1 MTDREIPHTGT
12 GMQNRPI
19 LLTERQKTNIGWQK
33 WAFSPT
39 GQPKTKF
46 CWQNYA
52 FSPTGRKRFENE
64 YIMNKEILKKI
75 GVFAGIFLLFVV
87 LAYSFTPQVLDG
99 KIVNQSDI
107 ASWKGMANEA
117 MTHNEAHPDDPT
129 AWTNSMFGGMPTTAT
144 IDSFEG
150 DWTDAIYDL
159 LLTGRRPASYLLIAL
174 IGGFLLMLS
183 LGTGKAVAVAGA
195 IAIAF
200 CSYNMQIIQV
210 GHNTKMQA
218 IAYFPWV
225 LAGVIFT
232 YKAALAGIGGDSD
245 KDGKGWKSWL
255 PKTVLGATLFAF
267 ALSMQIKANH
277 LQITYYLAIVILA
290 YAGGVLADIC
300 SKYQKKPTNAFV
312 IAGIY
317 ILGLLGLFLV
327 LVVVDLF
334 FIVYLCVKRKEEA
347 KRFITASALLL
358 FIGIIGIATNANKL
372 IPTYEYTPYTMRGG
386 SELKADSNSHN
397 DRGLDLDYATAWSY
411 GINEMPNLMIPNF
424 NGGSSSGEL
433 PMDSETALLLK
444 RAGQPNLRQTMKHMP
459 LYWGPQPF
467 TAGPMYMGAITIF
480 LFVLG
485 LILCKGREKWWL
497 VAATVIAIL
506 LAWGNH
512 FMWFTRLWFDYAPMY
527 NKFRTVSMALT
538 VLQVTMPMLG
548 FYALDKIL
556 KESYDK
562 KTFMKAGYISYAL
575 TAGFCLLCVLIP
587 GIAGSFTGA
596 ADAGQHEMIVEALAA
611 DRQELMVK
619 DALRS
624 LMLISIV
631 FLLLIWAFRT
641 PKVDA
646 VGPKGSFVRAG
657 RTGIVAIAVV
667 FLVWIDLASV
677 GKRYLNKSHFIT
689 PKDFT
694 AHYEPRPVDEIIH
707 QDTNLD
713 YRVLD
718 LSVNTFNDAI
728 QSYHHKCIGG
738 YSPVKLQRYQDLIER
753 YISGE
758 IREVFEVVGSAATV
772 QEVSERLPELKV
784 VSMLNGKYIILGAE
798 YSPVVNPHA
807 YGNCWFVDSAVPAA
821 TPDDEIGLLA
831 STDLRRTAVVGEDFR
846 WALEKTGTQKPASE
860 NPAESSG
867 PEIGDSFD
875 SIMLTSYAPNELR
888 YSYRTGTERTAVFSE
903 IYYPKGWKAW
913 IEPDGAYGE
922 VRNGHYHPTA
932 QAQQID
938 LFRADWMLRGAIIP
952 EGEGQLIMRFE
963 PDSYQLGENISRA
976 SSILLI
982 LLLLGSAAGMVAVSR
997 KE

>member
-1 MTDREIPHTGT
+1 
-12 GMQNRPI
+12 
-19 LLTERQKTNIGWQK
+19 
-33 WAFSPT
+33 
-39 GQPKTKF
+39 
-46 CWQNYA
+46 
-52 FSPTGRKRFENE
+52 
-64 YIMNKEILKKI
+64 MNKEVLKKI
-75 GVFAGIFLLFVV
+75 GVYAGIFVLFVV

-117 MTHNEAHPDDPT
+117 VTHNETHPEDPT

-144 IDSFEG
+144 IDSFKG
-150 DWTDAIYDL
+150 DWTDAIYDF

-195 IAIAF
+195 VAIAF

-232 YKAALAGIGGDSD
+232 YKAALAGIRGGANES
-245 KDGKGWKSWL
+245 GKSLGRKSWL
-255 PKTVLGATLFAF
+255 PKTILGATLFAF

-277 LQITYYLAIVILA
+277 LQITYYLAIVIFC
-290 YAGGVLADIC
+290 YAI
-300 SKYQKKPTNAFV
+300 S
-312 IAGIY
+312 
-317 ILGLLGLFLV
+317 LL
-327 LVVVDLF
+327 
-334 FIVYLCVKRKEEA
+334 IYLCIKHKDLI
-347 KRFITASALLL
+347 KRFFAASSLLL
-358 FIGIIGIATNANKL
+358 VIGLVGIATNANKL

-386 SELKADSNSHN
+386 SELKADSESHN
-397 DRGLDLDYATAWSY
+397 AKGLDLDYATAWSY

-433 PMDSETALLLK
+433 PMDSETAQLLK

-467 TAGPMYMGAITIF
+467 TAGPMYMGAITVF

-485 LILCKGREKWWL
+485 LILCRGREKWWL
-497 VAATVIAIL
+497 VAASVIAVF

-512 FMWFTRLWFDYAPMY
+512 FMWFTKLWFDYAPMY

-538 VLQVTMPMLG
+538 VLQVTMPILG
-548 FYALDKIL
+548 FYVLDRIL

-562 KTFMKAGYISYAL
+562 KTFMKSGYISYAV
-575 TAGFCLLCVLIP
+575 TAGFCLLCVLLP

-596 ADAGQHEMIVEALAA
+596 ADAGQHEMVVEALKA
-611 DRQELMVK
+611 DRQTLMIK

-624 LMLISIV
+624 LVLISVV
-631 FLLLIWAFRT
+631 FLLLLWAFRT

-646 VGPKGSFVRAG
+646 AGPKGSFVRAG
-657 RTGIVAIAVV
+657 RMGIVAVAVV
-667 FLVWIDLASV
+667 ILVWLDLFSV
-677 GKRYLNKSHFIT
+677 GKRYLNKEHFVT

-694 AHYEPRPVDEIIH
+694 AHYEPRPVDLMIH
-707 QDTNLD
+707 EDTDLD

-753 YISGE
+753 YITGE
-758 IREVFEVVGSAATV
+758 IREVFDVVGSAATV
-772 QEVSERLPELKV
+772 QEVSDALPELKV

-807 YGNCWFVDSAVPAA
+807 YGNCWFVSDAVPAA
-821 TPDDEIGLLA
+821 TPDEEIGLLA
-831 STDLRRTAVVGEDFR
+831 STDLRTTAVVGEDFG
-846 WALEKTGTQKPASE
+846 WALEAIGATGNAIEDAASE
-860 NPAESSG
+860 
-867 PEIGDSFD
+867 D
-875 SIMLTSYAPNELR
+875 SIELTYYAPNELR
-888 YSYRTGTERTAVFSE
+888 YSYLTDNERAAIFSE

-913 IEPDGAYGE
+913 IEPSGAYGE
-922 VRNGHYHPTA
+922 VRGGHYHPTSSGRET
-932 QAQQID
+932 D
-938 LFRADWMLRGAIIP
+938 LFRADWMLRGTIIP
-952 EGEGQLIMRFE
+952 AGEGQLIMRFE
-963 PDSYQLGENISRA
+963 PESYQLGENISRA

-982 LLLLGSAAGMVAVSR
+982 LLILGSTAGMVAVSR
-997 KE
+997 KK